1 MWRIYGS
8 LTALLV
14 GIILMEVTVIPA
26 LWANLRIDFFLGL
39 VIGLAVYSPFTHGF
53 IFVASASVLLQS
65 FTGARFGYLPF
76 AYVMGFFLLD
86 VMKGLIFL
94 ENIVVQCLLGFFLNL
109 VIVEAATLFVR
120 MDVLQ
125 EGWIPLVAGAVFTAV
140 ASPVMA
146 YAVKR
151 IWSGYEA

>member
-1 MWRIYGS
+1 
-8 LTALLV
+8 
-14 GIILMEVTVIPA
+14 MEVTVIPS
-26 LWANLRIDFFLGL
+26 LWSNLRIDFFLGM
-39 VIGLAVYSPFTHGF
+39 VIGLAVYSPFAHGF
-53 IFVASASVLLQS
+53 VFVAMASLLLQA

-76 AYVMGFFLLD
+76 AYVMAFFLLD

-94 ENIVVQCLLGFFLNL
+94 ENIVVQCLLGLILNL

-120 MDVLQ
+120 MNVLQ
-125 EGWIPLVAGAVFTAV
+125 EGWLPLLVGAVFTAV
-140 ASPVMA
+140 VTPVMA